1 MSINYPRRAMSM
13 QPVLAAK
20 EIAGYRERGWVLS
33 KPLSRDDI
41 ERLVEWVS
49 EVQQWH
55 DDGDWMNHYEM
66 IAGSPRKC
74 RTEYFTPFHEGLRSL
89 LNGEKIKGAAE
100 SLLGEPVALYKEK
113 INYKLAGGAGW
124 EPHQD
129 APAYPFIDAH
139 VSCMIA
145 VDAASPENGC
155 LEVVSGMHHELI
167 PTDAR
172 GCIPPEVVRTLSWE
186 TIPMESG
193 DVLWF
198 HSRTPHRSGDNP
210 SPHDRRAVYPTFN
223 ALREGD
229 LRETYY
235 TTKRRELLR
244 TSVTGER
251 VRISLIDDFR
261 GIPVPHDE

>member
-1 MSINYPRRAMSM
+1 MTADD
-13 QPVLAAK
+13 
-20 EIAGYRERGWVLS
+20 IASFAERGWVLS
-33 KPLSRDDI
+33 KPFTQAEI
-41 ERLVEWVS
+41 ERLVEWIT
-49 EVQQWH
+49 EVQHW
-55 DDGDWMNHYEM
+55 DDGGEWMNHYEM

-74 RTEYFTPFHEGLRSL
+74 RTEYFTPFHSGLREL
-89 LNGEKIKGAAE
+89 LTAGVIRSAAE

-124 EPHQD
+124 EAHQD

-139 VSCMIA
+139 ISCMIA
-145 VDAASPENGC
+145 VDAASAANGC

-172 GCIPPEVVRTLSWE
+172 GCIPADVVPTMSWQAV
-186 TIPMESG
+186 PMEAG

-198 HSRTPHRSGDNP
+198 HSRTPHRSGDNS
-210 SPHDRRAVYPTFN
+210 SPQHRRAVYPTFN
-223 ALREGD
+223 AIREGD

-235 TTKRRELLR
+235 AAKRDELRR
-244 TSVTGER
+244 TSATGER

-261 GIPVPHDE
+261 GVPVTDAS